1 MGDDTRIRR
10 VDRDFASFVYRNDKL
25 AVVSISGK
33 RKLTVTFERRQIKPL
48 DRQNRHR
55 RARHFIA
62 KREYGPIV
70 PDHFWIDHIG
80 PWPIRQFVRKIW
92 RYVEGVDD

>member
-10 VDRDFASFVYRNDKL
+10 VDRDFASFVYRNYKL

-33 RKLTVTFERRQIKPL
+33 RKFTVTFERRQIKPV
-48 DRQNRHR
+48 DRQNRHW

-62 KREYGPIV
+62 EREYGPIV
-70 PDHFWIDHIG
+70 PDHFRIDHID
-80 PWPIRQFVRKIW
+80 PWSIGQFVRKSL